1 MFGAYSINPLSF
13 SGGNITMIMVNT
25 RHIAVGALGLIAAVF
40 GITGAEFSQSTQVFA
55 ALIALFGGADWI
67 KARIDGK

>member
-1 MFGAYSINPLSF
+1 MS
-13 SGGNITMIMVNT
+13 MVNT

-40 GITGAEFSQSTQVFA
+40 GITGAEFDQSTQVFA

-67 KARIDGK
+67 KARLDGK